1 MDDRDEL
8 RRTDGTNEDVD
19 STIDDGDSHATTG
32 GAAGAGAVT
41 GGVIGLAGG
50 PIGAAVGAV
59 GGAIVGAAAERV
71 MHHDDDE
78 ERANMGLDNDGDA
91 NPLIESRDRTPGM
104 DTTAT
109 TGDQGRMQLRE
120 EELETRKTSTET
132 GEVRLGKEVVS
143 EQRTVEVPVT
153 REEVYIER
161 QPIDRRPSDTPI
173 SETERASIDMPVREE
188 HVTIEKQPVVY
199 EEVGVGK
206 RQVEETRD
214 VNATV
219 RREELRVDQEG
230 DARLRG
236 SATAGGY
243 QEYVSGWRSRPE
255 YRGRSW
261 TDVEGDIERD
271 WSVTHPDTPWT
282 RARESIRSA
291 WENATD

>member
-32 GAAGAGAVT
+32 GAAAAGAVT

-78 ERANMGLDNDGDA
+78 ERANMGLDNDSDA

-206 RQVEETRD
+206 RQVEETPTSTPPSG
-214 VNATV
+214 AKSCALT
-219 RREELRVDQEG
+219 RRVTPACAALQRQVAIRSTCPDGAADRSTAAAPGRTLRVTS
-230 DARLRG
+230 
-236 SATAGGY
+236 SATG
-243 QEYVSGWRSRPE
+243 P
-255 YRGRSW
+255 
-261 TDVEGDIERD
+261 
-271 WSVTHPDTPWT
+271 
-282 RARESIRSA
+282 
-291 WENATD
+291 